1 MIHALGNNYMA
12 RKQYGIVTGCKKL
25 SIRRDPDPDTEMD
38 DWFEQIHNPTEIV
51 CEVKAGDRLQ
61 VDTSKV
67 VYDAWGRGFYKVK
80 TDDDKEGYAPTG
92 AVRLITKGG
101 SG

>member
-1 MIHALGNNYMA
+1 MIHALGNDYMA

-25 SIRRDPDPDTEMD
+25 SILRDPDPDTEMD
-38 DWFEQIHNPTEIV
+38 DWFEQIHDPTEIV
-51 CEVKAGDRLQ
+51 CEVNAGDRLQ

-67 VYDAWGRGFYKVK
+67 VYDAWGRGYYKVK
-80 TDDDKEGYAPTG
+80 TDDDTEGYAPTG
-92 AVRLITKGG
+92 AMRFITKGG